1 MNSDPSALLK
11 ISQVELGGKM
21 LLIIHC
27 PYAHHSQSPDEQRQ
41 ILKIQGYLVFNMRKH
56 PSIVVHE
63 QRGAYHVFHAKDYD
77 VENKLRFLAERQE
90 LKLHWTQ
97 VPFNQS
103 EFPPQLPESFLGR
116 RDLASGRLLKSL

>member
-11 ISQVELGGKM
+11 IAQVKLDGKM

-27 PYAHHSQSPDEQRQ
+27 PNAHHSQSPDEQRQ

-56 PSIVVHE
+56 PSIVIQE
-63 QRGAYHVFHAKDYD
+63 DIAERQVFHAKDYD
-77 VENKLRFLAERQE
+77 VENKLRFLAEYQE

-97 VPFNQS
+97 VPFNAS
-103 EFPPQLPESFLGR
+103 EFPPQIPGCFLR
-116 RDLASGRLLKSL
+116 QPDLASGRLLKSL